1 MNNHLKGFIA
11 AAAVAFA
18 STSAIA
24 ADLAGPSFSSILPS
38 AVQSLKPGFVWT
50 GVYVGGNV
58 GLSYGERQGQ
68 FGSDTVV
75 SELGGWVRPK
85 DDFQTFIGGAQA
97 GYNWQTGLLVF
108 GVEGDISY
116 LDDVKALTMPRT
128 VEGPTYTANGTV
140 TVLNS
145 LEWLGTVR
153 GRLGVAADRFF
164 VYGTGGLAF
173 GDVKNSATVE
183 GTVTTGG
190 VVTPLEPISGNGD
203 ETRTGWTVGAGTEY
217 AITNNL
223 TGKFEYLYYNLGTSK
238 YDVGAPGEVADYH
251 VRSDNTG
258 NVVRAGLNFKW

>member
-1 MNNHLKGFIA
+1 
-11 AAAVAFA
+11 
-18 STSAIA
+18 
-24 ADLAGPSFSSILPS
+24 
-38 AVQSLKPGFVWT
+38 
-50 GVYVGGNV
+50 
-58 GLSYGERQGQ
+58 
-68 FGSDTVV
+68 
-75 SELGGWVRPK
+75 
-85 DDFQTFIGGAQA
+85 
-97 GYNWQTGLLVF
+97 
-108 GVEGDISY
+108 
-116 LDDVKALTMPRT
+116 VKALSMPRT
-128 VEGPTYTANGTV
+128 VEGATYTVNGTV
-140 TVLNS
+140 SVLNS

-183 GTVTTGG
+183 GTVTTGR